1 MATET
6 KKFSSNV
13 TSVDCHW
20 LISIHFPRFCLSYTA
35 DNLFF
40 LNSHLPIPP
49 PVVTVLQSRA
59 VFISVRMLGDLLRK
73 SVQGLCGC

>member
-6 KKFSSNV
+6 KRFSSNV

-40 LNSHLPIPP
+40 
-49 PVVTVLQSRA
+49 
-59 VFISVRMLGDLLRK
+59 
-73 SVQGLCGC
+73 